1 METYQQT
8 FSIRR
13 LWMILVTGMIVMF
26 SILALLG
33 AEIYQQVPPIPEAVK
48 ASSGEVL
55 YTRDDIETGQN
66 VWQSIGGMEQGS
78 IWGHG
83 SYLAPD
89 WSADWLH
96 REAETLLSLLLQ
108 QPISGLSEAQA
119 LSLQKAALQEEMRRN
134 GYDPD
139 TGTITVSDLRAEAI
153 KQVEAH
159 YMSLYEGSDP
169 ESLALRRDYAFPV
182 HGLLSSTDAKQL
194 SAFYFW
200 TAWAA
205 TTNRPG
211 QDITYTSNW
220 PHEVLVGNKPTT
232 GVLMWS
238 IASVILLL
246 AAAGALITY
255 YAKQFDV
262 WRQEILPED
271 GIAKEDIVHRVVVTP
286 SMRATAKYFWVV
298 CAMFLAQVLLGIVT
312 AHYAVEGQGLY
323 GLPFAEYF
331 PYSVTRTW
339 HTQLAVLW
347 IATAWLATGLYVAST
362 SYLSACWPL

>member
-13 LWMILVTGMIVMF
+13 LWMILVVGMFVMF
-26 SILALLG
+26 GILAFLG
-33 AEIYQQVPPIPEAVK
+33 AEIYQQAPPMPEVVK
-48 ASSGEVL
+48 SSSGEVL
-55 YTRDDIETGQN
+55 FTRDDIETGQN

-96 REAETLLSLLLQ
+96 REAETLLSLLTQ
-108 QPISGLSEAQA
+108 QSTAGLTESQEM
-119 LSLQKAALQEEMRRN
+119 SLQKAALQAEMRQN
-134 GYDPD
+134 SYDPV
-139 TGTITVSDLRAEAI
+139 TGTITLSDLRAEAI
-153 KQVEAH
+153 KQVKEH
-159 YMSLYEGSDP
+159 YLSLYQGSDSR
-169 ESLALRRDYAFPV
+169 SLALRRDYAFPV
-182 HGLLSSTDAKQL
+182 HGLLTDVEAQQL

-246 AAAGALITY
+246 AAAGALIAY

-271 GIAKEDIVHRVVVTP
+271 GIAKEDIVYRVIVTP

-298 CAMFLAQVLLGIVT
+298 CILFLGQVLLGIVT
-312 AHYAVEGQGLY
+312 A
-323 GLPFAEYF
+323 P
-331 PYSVTRTW
+331 
-339 HTQLAVLW
+339 
-347 IATAWLATGLYVAST
+347 
-362 SYLSACWPL
+362 CC